1 MRTAFAATA
10 AALLLAAPAEAQSPR
25 QGIANARAAGMT
37 VDPRAE
43 ALMARAPIGTCAN
56 DPTLPGCPT
65 VRAVRFIGH
74 STTFGSFG
82 TIVRP
87 TAHAAA
93 VPQCFI
99 RVSAQS
105 PYKAAGRAPM
115 NATDMCTAAVSEQE
129 MYAVLSMYY
138 RRWRNMASRYKDCTP
153 GSTCRLH
160 VTYRCGGAA
169 LRAWRAHADGWANL
183 RGTWYAGSQ
192 TRYHNLRCS
201 R

>member
-1 MRTAFAATA
+1 MRTAVAATV
-10 AALLLAAPAEAQSPR
+10 AALLLAAPSQAHDSR
-25 QGIANARAAGMT
+25 QGIANARAAGIK
-37 VDPRAE
+37 VDPAE
-43 ALMARAPIGTCAN
+43 ALMARAPIGTCPN
-56 DPTLPGCPT
+56 DPTLPGCPR
-65 VRAVRFIGH
+65 VRAVRFIGR

-87 TAHAAA
+87 TAFAAA

-105 PYKAAGRAPM
+105 PYKAAGRAQM
-115 NATDMCTAAVSEQE
+115 DAADMCTAAVSEQE
-129 MYAVLSMYY
+129 MYAVLSMHNR
-138 RRWRNMASRYKDCTP
+138 RRWIYMASRYKDCTP

-160 VTYRCGGAA
+160 VTYRCGGTT